1 MEYLGLLMELIFLVF
16 GVYLYLF
23 SIGRVQAGDPE
34 SRKKAE
40 AFRQRNAGW
49 MRIGALAII
58 AIMVVNLYLH
68 FVQLSGK

>member
-1 MEYLGLLMELIFLVF
+1 MELVFLVF

-40 AFRQRNAGW
+40 AFRQRNAWW

-58 AIMVVNLYLH
+58 AIMAVNLYLH
-68 FVQLSGK
+68 FLQLSGN